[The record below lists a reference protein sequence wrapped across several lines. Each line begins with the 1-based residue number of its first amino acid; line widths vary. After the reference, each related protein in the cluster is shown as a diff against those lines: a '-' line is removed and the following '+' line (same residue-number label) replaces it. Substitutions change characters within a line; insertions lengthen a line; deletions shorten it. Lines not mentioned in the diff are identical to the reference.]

1 MLYAG
6 DDWAEDHHDVA
17 LVDEAGHRLARAR
30 LREGVAGIARF
41 HELIA
46 EHVPE
51 SDGPDQVMIGIETDR
66 GPWVA
71 ALVAC
76 GYQVYAINPRSVSRY
91 RERHSTSGAKSDAG
105 DAWLLAH
112 LVRTDAAR
120 HRPVAG
126 DSPAAEGIKVLAR
139 AYQRLI
145 WDRHRSTLRLRSLLR
160 EYFPAALAAFADL
173 SAPDT
178 LELLARAPHPQAA
191 ARLSKAQITAALKR
205 ARRCHVADKADA
217 IQATLR
223 APQLAQPGEL
233 AAAYAAAVVALT
245 KVIAA
250 FSEQIAVLEQQVS
263 ASFRQHPAAGIYLSQ
278 PGLGP
283 RLAAR
288 LLGEFGDDPHRY
300 ASAKGRK
307 NYAATSPITRASG
320 KKKTIMARYAR
331 NAWIAGTIHWWAFCS
346 LNASPGARAYY
357 DELRARG
364 KSHSTALRQVGNRLA
379 GILHGCLQS
388 GACYDEH
395 TAWGHRYGEPEPAA
409 A

>member
-17 LVDEAGHRLARAR
+17 LVDEAGHRLAQAR
-30 LREGVAGIARF
+30 LSEGVAGIARF
-41 HELIA
+41 HALIA
-46 EHVPE
+46 EHLPE
-51 SDGPDQVMIGIETDR
+51 SDGPGQVVIGIETDR

-105 DAWLLAH
+105 DAWLLAD

-126 DSPAAEGIKVLAR
+126 DSPAVEGIKVLAR

-145 WDRHRSTLRLRSLLR
+145 WDRHRSALRLRSLLR

-178 LELLARAPHPQAA
+178 LELLARAPDPQAA

-205 ARRCHVADKADA
+205 ARRCHAADKAAA

-223 APQLAQPGEL
+223 APQLARPPEL
-233 AAAYAAAVVALT
+233 TAAYAAVVVTLT

-263 ASFRQHPAAGIYLSQ
+263 ASFRRHSSAGIYLSQ

-283 RLAAR
+283 LLAAR
-288 LLGEFGDDPHRY
+288 LLGEFGDDPDRY

-307 NYAATSPITRASG
+307 NYASTSPITRASG

-331 NAWIAGTIHWWAFCS
+331 NTWIADTIHWWAFCS

-364 KSHSTALRQVGNRLA
+364 KSHSTALRQVGNRLV

>member
-17 LVDEAGHRLARAR
+17 LVDAAGRRLARAR

-51 SDGPDQVMIGIETDR
+51 GDGPGQVMIGIETDR

-105 DAWLLAH
+105 DAWLLAD

-139 AYQRLI
+139 AHQRLI
-145 WDRHRSTLRLRSLLR
+145 WDRHRSALRLRSLLR
-160 EYFPAALAAFADL
+160 EYFPGALAAFADL

-178 LELLARAPHPQAA
+178 LDLLARAPGPQAA

-205 ARRCHVADKADA
+205 ARRCHVADKAAA
-217 IQATLR
+217 IQAALR
-223 APQLAQPGEL
+223 TPQLAQPGEL

-283 RLAAR
+283 LLAAR
-288 LLGEFGDDPHRY
+288 VLGEFGDDPHRY
-300 ASAKGRK
+300 ATAKGRK
-307 NYAATSPITRASG
+307 NYASTSPITRASG

-331 NAWIAGTIHWWAFCS
+331 NALLADTVHWWAFCS

-364 KSHSTALRQVGNRLA
+364 KSHTTALRQVGNRLV
-379 GILHGCLQS
+379 GILHGCLES
-388 GACYDEH
+388 GARYDEH

>member
-17 LVDEAGHRLARAR
+17 LVDEAGRRLARVR
-30 LREGVAGIARF
+30 LSEGVAGIARF

-46 EHVPE
+46 GHLPE
-51 SDGPDQVMIGIETDR
+51 ADGPGQVVIGIETDR
-66 GPWVA
+66 GPWVT

-105 DAWLLAH
+105 DAWLLAD

-126 DSPAAEGIKVLAR
+126 DSPGAEGIKVLAR

-173 SAPDT
+173 SAQDT
-178 LELLARAPHPQAA
+178 LELLARAPDPQAA
-191 ARLSKAQITAALKR
+191 ARLPKAQITAALKR
-205 ARRCHVADKADA
+205 ARRCHVADKAAA
-217 IQATLR
+217 IAATLR
-223 APQLAQPGEL
+223 APQLAQPPEL

-250 FSEQIAVLEQQVS
+250 FSEQIAVIEQQVS
-263 ASFRQHPAAGIYLSQ
+263 ASFRQHPSARIYLSQ

-331 NAWIAGTIHWWAFCS
+331 NTWIADTAHWWAFCS

-357 DELRARG
+357 DELRTRG
-364 KSHSTALRQVGNRLA
+364 KSHSTALRQVGNRLV
-379 GILHGCLQS
+379 GILHGCLES